1 MAILTVFFQ
10 MLSLLIMIG
19 AGWFMARKGMMD
31 EHTNTQMSKMIVN
44 VFNPMLM
51 ISSAAGSV
59 GLIPLSTI
67 VLVGLIAIGMFAI
80 LIAAGMILS
89 PLFERQPDQKKIFQ
103 MMFVFSNLGFIGI
116 PVVGSILGT
125 QYVVY
130 VTEFLLLY
138 TIVFYTYGVAMM
150 DGKFSLSSLKA
161 MVNPGLISGLAA
173 VLIIV
178 LNIPLFYICVRMQ
191 GLKSLLASLYAMSM
205 GSLMLDAF
213 AAVHVFSPRDEPL
226 LACICGGV
234 LLGASM
240 GIMLT
245 VGATTGGTELAA
257 RLEYKLRNLSI
268 GRLCLSIDVTVI
280 CLYAFTFRSVNNALY
295 GIVAMYIS
303 SLTMDTVVYGS
314 INAKIAYIISG
325 HSGEVAKRLLGL
337 DLGITL
343 LDGRGGYSGDRKQ
356 VVLCA
361 FKRSQFAVVKAT
373 VTAIDPNAFIIV
385 CEAHEVLGEGFGE
398 YSPDSL

>member
-19 AGWFMARKGMMD
+19 AGWFLARKGMMD

-138 TIVFYTYGVAMM
+138 TIVFYTYGVALM

-178 LNIPLFYICVRMQ
+178 LNIPLPGFLMTAVTYLGNVTSPMALVAVGFALAHTDPKRIFCQPKLYVFSVV
-191 GLKSLLASLYAMSM
+191 KLLALPL
-205 GSLMLDAF
+205 LMLPLVRLVTDDAALLSVCMVMF
-213 AAVHVFSPRDEPL
+213 GMPIGNMPLILGNQKGIDCSAAIILTTILCVFTIPVL
-226 LACICGGV
+226 LA
-234 LLGASM
+234 L
-240 GIMLT
+240 
-245 VGATTGGTELAA
+245 VG
-257 RLEYKLRNLSI
+257 
-268 GRLCLSIDVTVI
+268 
-280 CLYAFTFRSVNNALY
+280 
-295 GIVAMYIS
+295 
-303 SLTMDTVVYGS
+303 
-314 INAKIAYIISG
+314 
-325 HSGEVAKRLLGL
+325 
-337 DLGITL
+337 
-343 LDGRGGYSGDRKQ
+343 
-356 VVLCA
+356 
-361 FKRSQFAVVKAT
+361 
-373 VTAIDPNAFIIV
+373 
-385 CEAHEVLGEGFGE
+385 
-398 YSPDSL
+398 